1 MRLKKKK
8 KPIIYAQE
16 TTQVPSQTQG
26 SSFLYSDIYG
36 PNAYQNIG
44 GPTGT
49 RISKEDTPGYL
60 PDIGYS
66 DRFGS
71 GSLFFQ
77 GDQQGRFKDRLS
89 MGTGFD
95 QYANLYNRINED
107 IGSYDRRKSDT
118 PMTADSL
125 FNLYNNP
132 NELFSNVED
141 SSRML
146 YKRPTKLINEDGSTS
161 DSFNYAYRLTSE
173 DLRELDPTGD
183 IFEAEGG
190 GVRLGP
196 NNTLLFGQDGS
207 YKSSLSG
214 DKSTLSPNFTDEEK
228 NMLETFMK
236 NKALTNYV
244 TQGKS
249 GKDLEKYAS
258 NIRPQMEGTMN
269 IAKSELKPLD
279 LSQSSLPTSGIDMDA
294 EIDKKRNVPSFI
306 EQEDDVASDI
316 EGMVGPTIEL
326 VDKKPGKGGMSSY
339 RFDDSD
345 PSGEGEKFDKLDTN
359 NDGVVTNAEINAS
372 KTGTETKTE
381 TGTGTETETIEE
393 KDPPPAKEEKVEK
406 FTIGG
411 SEYESEEAAMEE
423 LKGKPQSQLSE
434 EERAFVKGL
443 KGPAT
448 QRGERGMRVNK
459 YRYGG
464 ITLKKKKK

>member
-16 TTQVPSQTQG
+16 TTQVPSQTQD

-36 PNAYQNIG
+36 PTAYQNIG

-49 RISKEDTPGYL
+49 RISKENTPGYL

-95 QYANLYNRINED
+95 QYANLYNRINQD
-107 IGSYDRRKSDT
+107 LVGPGKSDT

-125 FNLYNNP
+125 SNLYNNP

-141 SSRML
+141 SSDLL
-146 YKRPTKLINEDGSTS
+146 YKRPTKVRGEDGKIQ
-161 DSFNYAYRLTSE
+161 DSFNYAYTLTND
-173 DLRELDPTGD
+173 DLRELDPTGS
-183 IFEAEGG
+183 IFGKG
-190 GVRLGP
+190 KGSRRLGV
-196 NNTLLFGQDGS
+196 NNTLLFNQDGTFS
-207 YKSSLSG
+207 GSLFNNKTSSI
-214 DKSTLSPNFTDEEK
+214 PNLTDEEE

-236 NKALTNYV
+236 NKALTSYV

-258 NIRPQMEGTMN
+258 NIRPQMEGTMD
-269 IAKSELKPLD
+269 ITKSGIKPLD
-279 LSQSSLPTSGIDMDA
+279 LSQSKLTTSGIDMDA
-294 EIDKKRNVPSFI
+294 EIDKSRNVPSFI
-306 EQEDDVASDI
+306 EEEDDVASDI
-316 EGMVGPTIEL
+316 EGMIGPT
-326 VDKKPGKGGMSSY
+326 VTVTASKDSGKGGMDAY
-339 RFDDSD
+339 KFDDSD
-345 PSGEGEKFDKLDTN
+345 PKGVNEKREKLDTN

-372 KTGTETKTE
+372 KAGTETETKTE
-381 TGTGTETETIEE
+381 TGAGTETIEE

-443 KGPAT
+443 KGPQT
-448 QRGERGMRVNK
+448 QRGKKGMRVNK

-464 ITLKKKKK
+464 ITLNKKKK